1 MAVASASTA
10 SYNPADI
17 ADDEWFMRTTAV
29 GDSVAEVTFTIGKSH
44 RLRHARLQYAIL
56 TALAVI
62 AFITPS
68 PTVTAVNSAFE
79 SRWLAQWVPAV
90 MLVWVPVVA
99 DILSRIALLGL
110 VKRLLPQPV
119 VQESVVAM
127 RGLGLQMRALRADG
141 AQHCHFIDAHS
152 LKAVIVNEGIQMCD
166 VRYYLALVVSGR
178 RNLVLL
184 FDAARPRLPCIGRA
198 YRLLL
203 PTLFPDSCA
212 ADCDRYLDAIG
223 R

>member
-1 MAVASASTA
+1 MATSGQAA
-10 SYNPADI
+10 YNPKDI
-17 ADDEWFMRTTAV
+17 DDEEWFMRTTSV
-29 GDSVAEVTFTIGKSH
+29 GDSVAEITFTVGSAA
-44 RLRHARLQYAIL
+44 RSRHARLQYAIL
-56 TALAVI
+56 AIVALVAFVAPIPISGSVAAALQGHWLVHSLSASALAWVPLVADVLIRI
-62 AFITPS
+62 AF
-68 PTVTAVNSAFE
+68 
-79 SRWLAQWVPAV
+79 
-90 MLVWVPVVA
+90 
-99 DILSRIALLGL
+99 LGL
-110 VKRLLPQPV
+110 VKQLLPQPV

-127 RGLGLQMRALRADG
+127 RGLGLQMRSLRANG
-141 AQHCHFIDAHS
+141 SQHCHFIDAHS

-203 PTLFPDSCA
+203 PTLFPDACA
-212 ADCDRYLDAIG
+212 ADCDRYLDAVG

>member
-1 MAVASASTA
+1 
-10 SYNPADI
+10 
-17 ADDEWFMRTTAV
+17 MRTTSV
-29 GDSVAEVTFTIGKSH
+29 GDNVAEITFTVGKAA
-44 RLRHARLQYAIL
+44 RLRHARFQYAIL
-56 TALAVI
+56 AVVALVAFIAPIPLSAPVATALQGHWLSYLFSATALAWI
-62 AFITPS
+62 P
-68 PTVTAVNSAFE
+68 P
-79 SRWLAQWVPAV
+79 
-90 MLVWVPVVA
+90 VA
-99 DILSRIALLGL
+99 DVLLRMALLGI
-110 VKRLLPQPV
+110 VKQLLPQPV

-127 RGLGLQMRALRADG
+127 RGLGLQMRSLRANG
-141 AQHCHFIDAHS
+141 SQHCHFIDAHS